1 MAGPRDVEER
11 SFVLVG
17 LLVAVEPGRELNV
30 VPLIPKVLGLETRI
44 STQIFERHPTE
55 EEIRLAFYN
64 AGEALSKGLKG
75 MIPK

>member
-17 LLVAVEPGRELNV
+17 LLVSVEPGREMNV
-30 VPLIPKVLGLETRI
+30 MPLIPKVLGLETRI
-44 STQIFERHPTE
+44 STQIFEKHPTE
-55 EEIRLAFYN
+55 EDVRLAFYN
-64 AGEALSKGLKG
+64 MGEGFSKGLKG